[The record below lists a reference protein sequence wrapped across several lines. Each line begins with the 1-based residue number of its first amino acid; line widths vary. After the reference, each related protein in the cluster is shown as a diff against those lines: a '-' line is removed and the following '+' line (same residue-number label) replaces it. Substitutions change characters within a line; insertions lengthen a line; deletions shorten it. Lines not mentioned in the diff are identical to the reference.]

1 MTFPKE
7 FYTENGA
14 IMFNGL
20 WVMSIDGL
28 SIDGLSFDGLSIDG
42 LTIDGLSI
50 DGLRTVLKWKQ
61 VCILYTQPT
70 LFLVS
75 DRRAKALP
83 TDGQTDRLTN

>member
-28 SIDGLSFDGLSIDG
+28 SIGGLSIDG
-42 LTIDGLSI
+42 LSIDGLSI